1 MIKKIYKDVPIPPQ
15 KSRSSWS
22 QLLSRMQDGDMVE
35 VTKSQA
41 NAIRT
46 IAYRYGHKIVT
57 RSNGKKVRI
66 WKVQ

>member
-15 KSRSSWS
+15 NRRSSWF

-41 NAIRT
+41 DAIRT
-46 IAYRYGHKIVT
+46 IAYKYGHKIVT
-57 RSNGKKVRI
+57 RSNGKKVRV